1 MRGIETPVREIR
13 RRVFKEIAKFA
24 YEQKILVRLRI
35 CHMRLFLERLRGI
48 ATAFTGRG
56 RL

>member
-24 YEQKILVRLRI
+24 YEQKDLSKIEDLPYEIVPGVRTRHLS
-35 CHMRLFLERLRGI
+35 
-48 ATAFTGRG
+48 
-56 RL
+56 